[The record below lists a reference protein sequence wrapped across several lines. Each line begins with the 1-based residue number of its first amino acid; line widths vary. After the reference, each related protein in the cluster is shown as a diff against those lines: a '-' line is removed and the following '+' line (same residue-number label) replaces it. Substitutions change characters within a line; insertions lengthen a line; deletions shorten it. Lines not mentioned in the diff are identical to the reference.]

1 MGIRCDVVGLMA
13 GAMGLSVLGMAGTSA
28 GQMVTAGLSTPSIDR
43 WMYVFNQ
50 NPGNETEARVFSSL
64 FAPYPPHSFDNRDGQ
79 FLVAWDTGSLVPTGQ
94 PLDHY
99 RIVSATV
106 TARVS
111 ADKRF
116 VQDDTYDSYT
126 SYQSPT
132 SPDADPGHPLEMF
145 VCGYRNGY
153 TAQAFTQTSPFN
165 AGAPFPFPAYGI
177 RNVFPAQYD
186 SNGALLDVSNNVDQ
200 QFEARPI
207 SIGHATAN
215 SDQPTPVDPGTGAV
229 NVNAD
234 EVFPVDLSRK
244 EAVDAIR
251 AGLAGGRVE
260 FLITSLTITT
270 QQNPT
275 EPRFYTRAWNTQGV
289 PDPAAKPASLS
300 LTVCVGRPADWNCS
314 GTVEVQ
320 DIFDMLNDWFAGR
333 GDFNADGVQSVGDI
347 FDFLNAW
354 FAN

>member
-1 MGIRCDVVGLMA
+1 
-13 GAMGLSVLGMAGTSA
+13 MGLSVLGFAETSA
-28 GQMVTAGLSTPSIDR
+28 AQMVNGAFATPSIDR

-64 FAPYPPHSFDNRDGQ
+64 FSPYPPNSFDNRDGQ
-79 FLVAWDTGSLVPTGQ
+79 FLVAWDTGAQVPTGQ
-94 PLDHY
+94 PLNHY
-99 RIVSATV
+99 RIVSAAV

-116 VQDDTYDSYT
+116 VQDGTYDPFTCLLDPSDPQYT
-126 SYQSPT
+126 
-132 SPDADPGHPLEMF
+132 PDTDPGHPLEMF

-153 TAQAFTQTSPFN
+153 TAQTFAQTSPYN

-186 SNGALLDVSNNVDQ
+186 ATNALIDVSNNIDQ
-200 QFEARPI
+200 RFDVRPI
-207 SIGHATAN
+207 AIGQATAN
-215 SDQPTPVDPGTGAV
+215 ADQPTPIDTPTGTV

-234 EVFPVDLSRK
+234 EVFSIDLSHK
-244 EAVDAIR
+244 EAIDSIR
-251 AGLAGGRVE
+251 AGLASGRLE
-260 FLITSLTITT
+260 FLITSLSITS

-275 EPRFYTRAWNTQGV
+275 EPRFYTRQWNIQGV

-300 LTVCVGRPADWNCS
+300 LRVCVGPPADWNCS

-320 DIFDMLNDWFAGR
+320 DIFDMLNDWFAGH
-333 GDFNADGVQSVGDI
+333 GDFNADGVQTVGDI